1 MAMSGG
7 KDDGA
12 PMIEMN
18 MTPLIDVLLVLLIMF
33 IITIP
38 VATHAVNID
47 LPQPNPNP
55 PPEDQI
61 DPIKNKIVLTQT
73 DEILWNGD
81 TLNEA
86 ELVRNLN
93 LTRDIVP
100 EPELQFEPEALASY
114 ELSAPQRH
122 QGERRH
128 QVRLRR
134 KRALPHVRQHDR
146 TVSGHTKTSREGGF
160 GRPFCC
166 PPEMLREASCAPTK
180 ARGARLMCTAP
191 STPAVSRHRVE
202 KIGLNR

>member
-7 KDDGA
+7 SDDGA
-12 PMIEMN
+12 PMMEMN

-81 TLNEA
+81 TLSEA

-93 LTRDIVP
+93 LTREIVP

-114 ELSAPQRH
+114 ELSARVLNVIKAS
-122 QGERRH
+122 GVTKFGFVGNERY
-128 QVRLRR
+128 
-134 KRALPHVRQHDR
+134 R
-146 TVSGHTKTSREGGF
+146 TF
-160 GRPFCC
+160 G
-166 PPEMLREASCAPTK
+166 SV
-180 ARGARLMCTAP
+180 GAQ
-191 STPAVSRHRVE
+191 
-202 KIGLNR
+202 